1 MPIENKKVKKEEDR
15 NRDEDEDEGYKEKV
29 LVQDKKMW

>member
-1 MPIENKKVKKEEDR
+1 MPIENKKMKKEEDR
-15 NRDEDEDEGYKEKV
+15 NGDEGEDEGYKEKV